1 MRGTF
6 KNMSQIIDVKT
17 GKVLLDADLKFEYS
31 FTDASHDSD
40 DFLEYIKVKNNK
52 KKEVNK
58 TMINITDTKETLDNL
73 EVPVF
78 TTAQE
83 TCEVKEFA
91 EPENVHQNLE
101 LPKFMETK

>member
-1 MRGTF
+1 
-6 KNMSQIIDVKT
+6 MSQIIDVKT

-40 DFLEYIKVKNNK
+40 DFLTYIKVKNDK
-52 KKEVNK
+52 KKEVDN
-58 TMINITDTKETLDNL
+58 MINITDTKEIQDNL
-73 EVPVF
+73 EIPVF
-78 TTAQE
+78 TTTQE
-83 TCEVKEFA
+83 TCEVTQFS

>member
-1 MRGTF
+1 
-6 KNMSQIIDVKT
+6 MSKIIDVKT

-40 DFLEYIKVKNNK
+40 DFLTYIKVK

-58 TMINITDTKETLDNL
+58 TMINITDTKETQDNL
-73 EVPVF
+73 EIPMF
-78 TTAQE
+78 KTQQE
-83 TCEVKEFA
+83 TCEVEEFA
-91 EPENVHQNLE
+91 EPEHVHQNLE

>member
-1 MRGTF
+1 
-6 KNMSQIIDVKT
+6 MSQIIDVKT
-17 GKVLLDADLKFEYS
+17 GKVLLEADLVFKYS

-40 DFLEYIKVKNNK
+40 DFLIYIK
-52 KKEVNK
+52 KKEGNK
-58 TMINITDTKETLDNL
+58 TMINITDTKELQDNL
-73 EVPVF
+73 QIPVF
-78 TTAQE
+78 TTTQE

>member
-1 MRGTF
+1 
-6 KNMSQIIDVKT
+6 MSQIIDVKT

-31 FTDASHDSD
+31 FTNASHDSD
-40 DFLEYIKVKNNK
+40 DFLTYIKVKNDK
-52 KKEVNK
+52 KKEVDN
-58 TMINITDTKETLDNL
+58 MINITDTKETQDNL
-73 EVPVF
+73 EIPTF
-78 TTAQE
+78 TTTQE

>member
-1 MRGTF
+1 
-6 KNMSQIIDVKT
+6 MSQIIDVKT

-40 DFLEYIKVKNNK
+40 DFLTYIKVK

-58 TMINITDTKETLDNL
+58 TMINITDTKETQDNL
-73 EVPVF
+73 EIPMF
-78 TTAQE
+78 KTQQE

-91 EPENVHQNLE
+91 EPEHVHQNLE

>member
-1 MRGTF
+1 MKENSHGIY
-6 KNMSQIIDVKT
+6 SIS
-17 GKVLLDADLKFEYS
+17 ADLKFEYF
-31 FTDASHDSD
+31 FTNASHDSD
-40 DFLEYIKVKNNK
+40 DFLTYIKVKNDK

-58 TMINITDTKETLDNL
+58 MINITDTKETQDNL
-73 EVPVF
+73 EIPTF
-78 TTAQE
+78 KTTQE

>member
-1 MRGTF
+1 
-6 KNMSQIIDVKT
+6 MSQIIDVKT
-17 GKVLLDADLKFEYS
+17 GKVLVDADLKFEYS

-40 DFLEYIKVKNNK
+40 DFLTYIKVKNDK

-78 TTAQE
+78 TTTQE

-91 EPENVHQNLE
+91 EPEYVHQDLE

>member
-1 MRGTF
+1 
-6 KNMSQIIDVKT
+6 MSKIIDVKT
-17 GKVLLDADLKFEYS
+17 GKVLVDADLKFEYS

-40 DFLEYIKVKNNK
+40 DFMSYIKVKNDK
-52 KKEVNK
+52 KKEVDN
-58 TMINITDTKETLDNL
+58 MINITDTKETLDNL

-78 TTAQE
+78 TTTQE

>member
-1 MRGTF
+1 
-6 KNMSQIIDVKT
+6 MSQIIDVKT

-40 DFLEYIKVKNNK
+40 DFLTYIKVKNDK

-58 TMINITDTKETLDNL
+58 TMINITDTKETQDNL
-73 EVPVF
+73 EILMF
-78 TTAQE
+78 KTQQE
-83 TCEVKEFA
+83 TCKVKEFA

>member
-1 MRGTF
+1 
-6 KNMSQIIDVKT
+6 MSQIIDVKT
-17 GKVLLDADLKFEYS
+17 GKVLLEADLVFEYS

-40 DFLEYIKVKNNK
+40 DFLTYIK

-58 TMINITDTKETLDNL
+58 TMINMINIIDTKELKDNL
-73 EVPVF
+73 EIPTF
-78 TTAQE
+78 TTTQE

-91 EPENVHQNLE
+91 EPENIHQNLE

>member
-1 MRGTF
+1 
-6 KNMSQIIDVKT
+6 MSQIIDVKT

-31 FTDASHDSD
+31 FTNASHDSD
-40 DFLEYIKVKNNK
+40 DFLTYIKVK

-58 TMINITDTKETLDNL
+58 TMINITDTKETKDNL
-73 EVPVF
+73 EIPMF
-78 TTAQE
+78 KTQQE

-91 EPENVHQNLE
+91 EPENIHQNLE

>member
-1 MRGTF
+1 
-6 KNMSQIIDVKT
+6 MSKIIDVKT
-17 GKVLLDADLKFEYS
+17 SKVLLDADLKFEYS

-78 TTAQE
+78 PTTQE
-83 TCEVKEFA
+83 TCKVIQFA
-91 EPENVHQNLE
+91 EPENIHQNLE

>member
-1 MRGTF
+1 
-6 KNMSQIIDVKT
+6 MSQIIDVKT

-31 FTDASHDSD
+31 FTNASHDSD

-52 KKEVNK
+52 KKEVDN
-58 TMINITDTKETLDNL
+58 MINITDTEETQDNL
-73 EVPVF
+73 QIPTF
-78 TTAQE
+78 TTTQE

>member
-1 MRGTF
+1 
-6 KNMSQIIDVKT
+6 MSQIIDVKT

-40 DFLEYIKVKNNK
+40 DFMSYIKVKNDK

-58 TMINITDTKETLDNL
+58 TMINITDTKETQDNL
-73 EVPVF
+73 YVPAF
-78 TTAQE
+78 TTTQE

>member
-1 MRGTF
+1 
-6 KNMSQIIDVKT
+6 MSQIIDVKT

-31 FTDASHDSD
+31 FTNASHDSD

-52 KKEVNK
+52 KKEVDN
-58 TMINITDTKETLDNL
+58 MINITNTKEILDNL

-78 TTAQE
+78 PTTQE
-83 TCEVKEFA
+83 TCKVKEFT